1 MQLFIAEK
9 PSLAQAIASAIG
21 NGKRGDGCISFSE
34 KNIIVSWAFGHILE
48 NFNPDD
54 YDEKLKKWSWET
66 LPIVPHEWKL
76 KVKSDATKQFS
87 ILKNLI
93 SKADEIVHAGD
104 PDREGQLLI
113 DEILE
118 FVGNKKPVKRILL
131 NALDEKSVKQALQ
144 NLRDNREF
152 LQLHNSALGRNC
164 ADWLIGMNLSRAFSL
179 TSWSKDGEK
188 ISVGRV
194 MTPTMCLVIRRENEI
209 KNFTPVNYFSL
220 TGKFSANEKSFTGDW
235 LISDDFPNLDSQG
248 RILTKEPVQKIANDL
263 NNFQSD
269 VAKILEIKLLDKKVA
284 GENFFSKKNF

>member
-21 NGKRGDGCISFSE
+21 NGKRGDGCIYFDE
-34 KNIIVSWAFGHILE
+34 KNIVVSWAFGHILE

-54 YDEKLKKWSWET
+54 YDENLKKWSWKT

-76 KVKSDATKQFS
+76 KVKSSATKQFS

-118 FVGNKKPVKRILL
+118 FVGNKKTVKRILL

-144 NLRDNREF
+144 NLRDNQEF
-152 LQLHNSALGRNC
+152 LQLHNSALGRSR
-164 ADWLIGMNLSRAFSL
+164 ADWLVGINLSRAFSL
-179 TSWSKDGEK
+179 ISWSKDGEK

-269 VAKILEIKLLDKKVA
+269 VAKILEIKLLDKK
-284 GENFFSKKNF
+284 